1 MTICNNLNLQ
11 KFKFL
16 CALLLVSALLCAT
29 PFVNAFAAMDLAT
42 AKQSGLVGEREDG
55 LVASVL
61 PNPSPDITNLVNT
74 TNAGRM
80 GVYRDTAAK
89 QSIPVTDV
97 QKIAAQKIFNLAAPG
112 EYVQVNGQ
120 WKQK

>member
-1 MTICNNLNLQ
+1 MTMCNNLNLQ

-16 CALLLVSALLCAT
+16 CVLLLVSALLCAT

>member
-1 MTICNNLNLQ
+1 MTMCNNLNLQ

-16 CALLLVSALLCAT
+16 CALLLMSALLCAT